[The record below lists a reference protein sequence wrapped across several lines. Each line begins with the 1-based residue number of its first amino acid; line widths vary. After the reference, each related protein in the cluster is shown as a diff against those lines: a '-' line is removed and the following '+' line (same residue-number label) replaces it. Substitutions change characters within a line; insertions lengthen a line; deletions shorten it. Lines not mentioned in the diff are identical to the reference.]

1 MPHLPDHVTHDP
13 ELIAAYAAGDATGPA
28 LEEAADLVASCTAC
42 AELHRDLRAIST
54 ALPELPA
61 AVRRRDFRLTP
72 EQAAALRPAGWRG
85 VLAAFAAPRFRLAA
99 PLGAGLA
106 AAGLAGLLLAS
117 PGGLLPRAMG
127 EAEPGSAP
135 SAAAGAPAV
144 QADQAPSAAG
154 AAAAGAQPVDGVA
167 TDPER
172 AYLGLDVAKASAAA
186 SAGLAPLPQPGA
198 FAPDASAPAASA
210 MPDSVNAMGTAP
222 TAGEGSG
229 RTSNVAAP
237 SAGATA
243 HADQRAPDAA
253 PRQPAQAAPTVP
265 GPGAAIAPATES
277 PAIPVIASTLLV
289 VGLALIVLR
298 VIARRVA

>member
-28 LEEAADLVASCTAC
+28 LEQAADLVASCTEC

-61 AVRRRDFRLTP
+61 PVRPRDFRLTP

-117 PGGLLPRAMG
+117 PGGLLPRATG
-127 EAEPGSAP
+127 EAESGSAP

-144 QADQAPSAAG
+144 QADQASGAGRRGRGGRAASRRCRDRPG
-154 AAAAGAQPVDGVA
+154 TGVPGPRRGQGLGGGVRRPRPAAAARRLC
-167 TDPER
+167 TRRLR
-172 AYLGLDVAKASAAA
+172 AGRIGDARH
-186 SAGLAPLPQPGA
+186 PQRGGDRPG
-198 FAPDASAPAASA
+198 
-210 MPDSVNAMGTAP
+210 
-222 TAGEGSG
+222 G
-229 RTSNVAAP
+229 R
-237 SAGATA
+237 
-243 HADQRAPDAA
+243 
-253 PRQPAQAAPTVP
+253 
-265 GPGAAIAPATES
+265 
-277 PAIPVIASTLLV
+277 
-289 VGLALIVLR
+289 
-298 VIARRVA
+298 